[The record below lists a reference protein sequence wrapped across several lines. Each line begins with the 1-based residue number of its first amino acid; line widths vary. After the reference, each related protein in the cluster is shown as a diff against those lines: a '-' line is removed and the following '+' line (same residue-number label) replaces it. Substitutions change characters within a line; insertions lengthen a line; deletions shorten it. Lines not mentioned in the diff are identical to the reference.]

1 MIKLFY
7 ILIGLFLVCTGIGA
21 QDKILYDSLLNRVQD
36 LSVEQVIQKGDTCL
50 AKQHQDTAI
59 VLYTIA
65 FSRFH
70 NGISEEEKKFCAVGY
85 LKTGNVYY
93 LQGNYTDALDLYIK
107 GLKICESC
115 NDKTEL
121 MKFYNNIGNIYCMF
135 DDYERGIDYYE
146 KGYELRGLYPNKE
159 VEINL
164 LANLTGICCQLKDT
178 EKARMYY
185 YKSEEIR
192 EPQDTVK
199 AYMSL
204 YNWGLILVSE
214 EKYPEAIRTFHKA
227 AEFTKKNQMST
238 EYLCSVY
245 EELFQTYQLMNQED
259 STIYYLHLCNELAEK
274 NNMIHLF
281 AQTLKVYSDYY
292 DTKGNTEK
300 TQYYKSKYL
309 SIMDSVYNVRE
320 FNRVRNQQFLY
331 EVEKTNREISNL
343 HIQQEMKEQRIRL
356 QQKILT
362 GILIGLLI
370 ISSLLIVMYR
380 QKKKIQNS
388 YRDLF
393 NMNKSVIASEKY
405 NKDLRLKY
413 EQKIK
418 VLQHELN
425 QFQSQESGEVHKEGS
440 SDAKYQASKLNDTQ
454 KQALIEAIQDVM
466 ENTKAFCEDD
476 FSLEKLASLINS
488 NSKYV
493 SQVIN
498 ETYQKNF
505 SNFINEYRIQ
515 EACVRLM
522 DTAKY
527 GNYTIQAIA
536 ESVGY
541 KSHSSFIKVFRKITG
556 IPPSIY
562 QKMARE
568 QLD

>member
-21 QDKILYDSLLNRVQD
+21 QDKMLYDSLLNRVQD
-36 LSVEQVIQKGDTCL
+36 LSVEQVIQKGDTFL

-164 LANLTGICCQLKDT
+164 LANLTGVCCQLKDT
-178 EKARMYY
+178 EKARKYY

-214 EKYPEAIRTFHKA
+214 AKYPEAIRTFHKA

-292 DTKGNTEK
+292 DMKGDTEK

-309 SIMDSVYNVRE
+309 SITDSVY
-320 FNRVRNQQFLY
+320 
-331 EVEKTNREISNL
+331 
-343 HIQQEMKEQRIRL
+343 
-356 QQKILT
+356 KILT
-362 GILIGLLI
+362 GILVGLII

-380 QKKKIQNS
+380 QKKEIQKS

-425 QFQSQESGEVHKEGS
+425 QSQSQESGEVHKEGS